1 MQTLKNGNVGFKKGC
16 RNRKESFKAYKRESQ
31 KTKLREE
38 GDGLRMGV
46 YRGAHHHRRNKKDVL
61 GIPFWRKP

>member
-46 YRGAHHHRRNKKDVL
+46 DRRGSSPSKES
-61 GIPFWRKP
+61 